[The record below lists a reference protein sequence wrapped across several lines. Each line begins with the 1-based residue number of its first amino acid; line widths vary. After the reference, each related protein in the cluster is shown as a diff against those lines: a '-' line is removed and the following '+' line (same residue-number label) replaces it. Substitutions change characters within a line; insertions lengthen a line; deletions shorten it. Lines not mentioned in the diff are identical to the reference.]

1 MAETK
6 LQAAQPD
13 PGQYDLTSVVEEER
27 KFLEKTSAPAGAPI
41 GLAFSGGGIRSA
53 TFNLGMIQALA
64 ECRLLSKFH
73 YLSTVS
79 GGGYIGSWLSA
90 LIHRSGSG
98 RVERIEAALA
108 ATSENLPERA
118 AGANLEAR
126 ELAKLAE
133 QLKRMQETLE
143 KNAMTMS
150 ETDRRNRERDFGEA
164 NREFQRKQRE
174 FREDLNQRRNEELS
188 GILER
193 ANRVVRQI
201 AETEKYDV
209 ILQEAVFASPRIDI
223 TDKVIRALDDTP
235 PAKK

>member
-1 MAETK
+1 MRLNARRCAAKRQQETK
-6 LQAAQPD
+6 VRKLHWLVLVVLLGFAGAGAAQGD
-13 PGQYDLTSVVEEER
+13 GKIGFVNLDRILR
-27 KFLEKTSAPAGAPI
+27 DAAPAQRAQKKIEGE
-41 GLAFSGGGIRSA
+41 FSKRE
-53 TFNLGMIQALA
+53 Q
-64 ECRLLSKFH
+64 
-73 YLSTVS
+73 
-79 GGGYIGSWLSA
+79 
-90 LIHRSGSG
+90 
-98 RVERIEAALA
+98 
-108 ATSENLPERA
+108 
-118 AGANLEAR
+118 

-150 ETDRRNRERDFGEA
+150 ETDRRNRERDFGEM

-201 AETEKYDV
+201 AESEKYDV
-209 ILQEAVFASPRIDI
+209 ILQEAVYANPRIDI
-223 TDKVIRALDDTP
+223 TDKVIRALDDAP